1 MQTRTRQITTS
12 VRIATWTNT
21 ARPRI
26 PSIAAAMSPTIA
38 CRSLLIQ
45 RVARMER
52 SEMRDS
58 QITLRS
64 IRAACAL
71 IQTTEDERQT
81 PDELNDA
88 AERRAAL
95 VNNKE
100 NTSAAA
106 TAVW

>member
-26 PSIAAAMSPTIA
+26 PSIAAAMSPMIA

-58 QITLRS
+58 RITLRS
-64 IRAACAL
+64 IRATSAL
-71 IQTTEDERQT
+71 IQTTE
-81 PDELNDA
+81 ELNDA
-88 AERRAAL
+88 AERGGGACKQQGKYTRGGANRRRAQ
-95 VNNKE
+95 
-100 NTSAAA
+100 
-106 TAVW
+106 